1 MLTPNETQ
9 LPSFSIVK
17 VKANSLGFFDCGVS
31 KAEYLAEDENRMDSW
46 LENGMHGEMA
56 YLERNREKRYDPTKL
71 VRDAKSVITVL
82 YAYTPQEK
90 LNESDN
96 FKISSYAYGADY
108 HKVIK
113 DKLYQLLLFIEK
125 ISGKCNARVFVDSA
139 PVLDRVWAHRSGLGF
154 IGKNT
159 MLINRKGGS
168 FYFIGSI
175 IIDQEFDYQEGIA
188 EKNFCGSCT
197 LCITACPTDALEPF
211 QLDARKCISYLTI
224 ENRNEIPVRFKDKFE
239 NWIFGCDICQ
249 DVCPWNRKV
258 KSHDE
263 PLFLLSDEL
272 KSMRKKDWK
281 SLDEN
286 AFNKLFEE
294 SAVKRAGY
302 DGLMR
307 NIHFIEE

>member
-1 MLTPNETQ
+1 MLTRNEKQ
-9 LPSFSIVK
+9 LPSFSIIME
-17 VKANSLGFFDCGVS
+17 KADSLGFFDCGVS
-31 KAEYLAEDENRMDSW
+31 KAEYLAEDEKRMERW
-46 LENGMHGEMA
+46 LEEDMHGEMA

-71 VRDAKSVITVL
+71 VKDAKSVITVL
-82 YAYTPQEK
+82 YAYAPPEK

-96 FKISSYAYGADY
+96 FKITSYAYGADY

-139 PVLDRVWAHRSGLGF
+139 PVLDRAWAHRSGLGF

-175 IIDQEFDYQEGIA
+175 IIDQEFDCEEGIT

-197 LCITACPTDALEPF
+197 LCIKACPTDALEPF
-211 QLDARKCISYLTI
+211 NLDARKCISYLTI
-224 ENRNEIPVRFKDKFE
+224 ENRNKIPARFKDKFE

-258 KSHDE
+258 TSHKE

-281 SLDEN
+281 SLNEN
-286 AFNKLFEE
+286 AFNKLFEV